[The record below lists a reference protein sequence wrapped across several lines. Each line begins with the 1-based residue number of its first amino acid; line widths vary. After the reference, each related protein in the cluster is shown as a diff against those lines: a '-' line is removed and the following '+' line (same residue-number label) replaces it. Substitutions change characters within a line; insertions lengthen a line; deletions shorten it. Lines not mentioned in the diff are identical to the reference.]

1 MTDVRPRGL
10 RWWAPLWRNRR
21 PASVLGVLVESVGT
35 GLVFTLVASPF
46 TDDRAEAGQYAA
58 LFFGLRLLVGVALL
72 WNHRAE
78 PYP

>member
-1 MTDVRPRGL
+1 MTNVPARGF

-21 PASVLGVLVESVGT
+21 PASVLGVLVESVGA
-35 GLVFTLVASPF
+35 GLVFTLVASTF
-46 TDDRAEAGQYAA
+46 TDDSAEAGRYAA

-72 WNHRAE
+72 WNNRAE